1 MTKEECDY
9 IYSKSLELFKFG
21 QSIADKAGF
30 ILVDTKYEFGKDYDD
45 NIILIDELHTCDS
58 SRYWLKNHIMKDLKI
73 I

>member
-21 QSIADKAGF
+21 QSIADKVV

-45 NIILIDELHTCDS
+45 NIIQLMNYIHVIHHDIV
-58 SRYWLKNHIMKDLKI
+58 KKI